1 MLNPIKNSL
10 SCDFFFFSNNKWCRC
25 CFTTSFCHDF
35 FFFSS
40 SFFLLVKTLWLSKTI
55 PLRKGNHA
63 TTDPAA
69 RAKHSETMEPERGS
83 AQSSHSGSNTGDSPP
98 PPNASGAI
106 ESTDGDPKESVNES
120 LLSGLLNAPSK
131 PSPSSVATKKP
142 SRGKKNSAKHS
153 TTGPSY
159 REVRVLNPGPYFYY
173 IDHSR
178 DEDDNPLVPLSP
190 AMSVPNFV
198 IKLHAIL
205 ICESLSDVIAWMP
218 HGRSWQ
224 IANQVRR
231 VLLF

>member
-1 MLNPIKNSL
+1 MVKEP
-10 SCDFFFFSNNKWCRC
+10 
-25 CFTTSFCHDF
+25 CHY
-35 FFFSS
+35 
-40 SFFLLVKTLWLSKTI
+40 
-55 PLRKGNHA
+55 
-63 TTDPAA
+63 PAA
-69 RAKHSETMEPERGS
+69 RAKYKEMMEPKQGS
-83 AQSSHSGSNTGDSPP
+83 AQPSHNGSNNGDSPHNGSNNGDSP
-98 PPNASGAI
+98 TPQKESGAT
-106 ESTDGDPKESVNES
+106 ESTDGDPKESANES
-120 LLSGLLNAPSK
+120 SSSGLLNAPSK
-131 PSPSSVATKKP
+131 PSPSAVARKKP
-142 SRGKKNSAKHS
+142 STGKKSSAKHS
-153 TTGPSY
+153 MAGPSY

>member
-1 MLNPIKNSL
+1 MNQREPFN
-10 SCDFFFFSNNKWCRC
+10 
-25 CFTTSFCHDF
+25 T
-35 FFFSS
+35 
-40 SFFLLVKTLWLSKTI
+40 
-55 PLRKGNHA
+55 
-63 TTDPAA
+63 PAVG
-69 RAKHSETMEPERGS
+69 AKYKETMEPNQYS
-83 AQSSHSGSNTGDSPP
+83 AQSSHNDSNNGDSPHNGSNDGDSTNP
-98 PPNASGAI
+98 PKASGAT
-106 ESTDGDPKESVNES
+106 ESTDGDPKEPANECS
-120 LLSGLLNAPSK
+120 SPGLMHA
-131 PSPSSVATKKP
+131 PSSVARKKP
-142 SRGKKNSAKHS
+142 STGKKSSAKHS
-153 TTGPSY
+153 MAGPSY